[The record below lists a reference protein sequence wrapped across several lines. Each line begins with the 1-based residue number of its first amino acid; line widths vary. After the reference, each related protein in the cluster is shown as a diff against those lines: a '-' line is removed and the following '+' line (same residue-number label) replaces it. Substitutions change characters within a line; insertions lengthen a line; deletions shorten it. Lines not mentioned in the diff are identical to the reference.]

1 MQWKSD
7 LSALRHRMVAKQ
19 ILERGIRNP
28 AILNAMEEIPRH
40 QFVPYTPAKKAY
52 GDGPLP
58 IGQGQTISQ
67 PYIVAYMTEI
77 LELHPS
83 HKVLEVG
90 TGSGY
95 QTALLAHLVAEVYS
109 IEIVVS
115 HYIRARKVLSKYAL
129 HNIHLRLGNGREG
142 WSEEAPFDRIIVTAA
157 STKAPENLLDQLREG
172 GLMIIPVGPTP
183 FEQKLKIF
191 RKKNGIIA
199 RRDDLPVRFVPLIDQ
214 SA

>member
-1 MQWKSD
+1 
-7 LSALRHRMVAKQ
+7 MVAQQ

-40 QFVPYTPAKKAY
+40 QFVPFAPAKKAY

-67 PYIVAYMTEI
+67 PYIAAYMTEL

-83 HKVLEVG
+83 HRVLEVG

-95 QTALLAHLVAEVYS
+95 QTALLAHLAAEVYS
-109 IEIVVS
+109 IEIIVN
-115 HYIRARKVLSKYAL
+115 HYLRARKVLEKIAPG
-129 HNIHLRLGNGREG
+129 NIHLRLGNGRDG
-142 WSEEAPFDRIIVTAA
+142 WPEKAPFDRIIVTAA
-157 STKAPENLLDQLREG
+157 GTEAPDKLLEQLREG
-172 GLMIIPVGPTP
+172 GLMIIPVGSTP
-183 FEQKLKIF
+183 QDQKLKLF

-199 RRDDLPVRFVPLIDQ
+199 RQDDLPVRFVPLVEQ
-214 SA
+214 SS

>member
-1 MQWKSD
+1 
-7 LSALRHRMVAKQ
+7 MVAEQ

-40 QFVPYTPAKKAY
+40 QFVPYTPAKMAY

-67 PYIVAYMTEI
+67 PYVVAYMTAI

-95 QTALLAHLVAEVYS
+95 QTALLAHLAAEVYS
-109 IEIVVS
+109 MEIVVS
-115 HYIRARKVLSKYAL
+115 HYVRARKVLSKYAL
-129 HNIHLRLGNGREG
+129 RNIHLRLGNGRDG
-142 WSEEAPFDRIIVTAA
+142 WPEEAPFDRIIVTAA
-157 STKAPENLLDQLREG
+157 GTKAPDTLLGQLRDG
-172 GLMIIPVGPTP
+172 GLMVIPIGETP
-183 FEQKLKIF
+183 LGQKLRIF
-191 RKKNGIIA
+191 RKKNGNIA
-199 RRDDLPVRFVPLIDQ
+199 QQDDLPVRFVPLVERA
-214 SA
+214 S